1 MSKASVQR
9 TTRSKE
15 KHGSTHEYS
24 IQAVVTLCKWKGQT
38 DAMLRCL
45 PGCLTTLHGLRRKQI
60 KCRIAPSIYGRVSYS
75 IATYSDI
82 PQPLRPVICSCWVRV
97 QSASMKLRANIYHER
112 NHPKPTQCTR
122 LSLNFCFSITLNQQ
136 SYYRRQN
143 ISSQLFNGHS
153 LPNSRSRTLHAT
165 RATPQA
171 TLKQF
176 RSVIRSETLI
186 WGKP

>member
-24 IQAVVTLCKWKGQT
+24 IQAVVTFCKWKGQT
-38 DAMLRCL
+38 DAMLGCL

-136 SYYRRQN
+136 SYYRRKTFPASYLMAIHYQTAGAAPCMQHE
-143 ISSQLFNGHS
+143 QLHKPLSN
-153 LPNSRSRTLHAT
+153 NSDPSFD
-165 RATPQA
+165 
-171 TLKQF
+171 LKH
-176 RSVIRSETLI
+176 
-186 WGKP
+186 